1 MRFKPQTT
9 KMFDALKIYCGL
21 NSNYESIDQIKISTK
36 LISEKYNKLPKLKY
50 NTEYKRTWY
59 PYRDTAI
66 KAIEDLK
73 IDNRFKWP
81 APFISTPLSLF
92 TNSEENYEKMRSK
105 TFYGCVRKMYDEVKR
120 KLEKDKV
127 Q

>member
-1 MRFKPQTT
+1 MLFCL
-9 KMFDALKIYCGL
+9 FFL
-21 NSNYESIDQIKISTK
+21 NSIVYDTKIQILCKNESAKNIN
-36 LISEKYNKLPKLKY
+36 LHKLPKLKY
-50 NTEYKRTWY
+50 NTEYNRTWY